1 MGIVSA
7 SKLYVLTGQ
16 QRFAAIADKAL
27 SWFLASGMINQKHLI
42 NDGLNYNT
50 CKNNNQT
57 TWTYNQG
64 VVLLGLSL
72 AAERTGNTTFYN
84 VFFLCTKGYFF
95 DKVFFIVDCWWNF
108 QCCW

>member
-95 DKVFFIVDCWWNF
+95 DKVFFIVDC
-108 QCCW
+108 